1 MKEHDLIDF
10 LALAAERGASDLHL
24 TVGAPP
30 MLRIAGVI
38 QPLTEEPLSAEDTR
52 RLVIDTLK
60 EEQRAKLENE
70 WQLDFALQVGDWGA
84 FGGMDCLV
92 PGAFEANFGGFL
104 PGVAV

>member
-30 MLRIAGVI
+30 MTRVAGVI
-38 QPLTEEPLSAEDTR
+38 EPLTEEPVSAEVTR

-60 EEQRAKLENE
+60 EGQRAKLENE
-70 WQLDFALQVGDWGA
+70 WQLDFALQVGDLGQIGRA
-84 FGGMDCLV
+84 SCRERV
-92 PGAFEANFGGFL
+92 
-104 PGVAV
+104 